1 MIDRLNLG
9 RKLLNIRLIPGIL
22 AVLYFVRPYYF
33 ARPSYSFRAD
43 ACFQMLSVG
52 RRTIVRWLEDDRSPT
67 NGQSFA
73 ARRTTYRLY
82 PNNELIPSKKNN
94 GSERK

>member
-1 MIDRLNLG
+1 
-9 RKLLNIRLIPGIL
+9 
-22 AVLYFVRPYYF
+22 
-33 ARPSYSFRAD
+33 
-43 ACFQMLSVG
+43 MLSAG

-82 PNNELIPSKKNN
+82 PNNELIPSKKMTDLKENDKRCNN
-94 GSERK
+94 KSYICINIV